1 MKTWDQLQKG
11 DKLYLLIPYWND
23 ERNIL
28 MYEYQDSEVINVHN
42 YDNVVNIRLKYT
54 SRHTGKRLRINLCIN
69 KLKYNQKY
77 VSTNKETGYARDYHI
92 KYGDCVVTFYN
103 PEILHQVYLKL
114 INEHIKIKEDL
125 IKEQQDS
132 IKQLIRLKNEI

>member
-11 DKLYLLIPYWND
+11 DKLYLLVPYWND
-23 ERNIL
+23 ERNML
-28 MYEYQDSEVINVHN
+28 MYEHQDSEVINVHT
-42 YDNVVNIRLKYT
+42 YYNVVNIKLKYT
-54 SRHTGKRLRINLCIN
+54 SKHTGKRLRINLCVN

-92 KYGDCVVTFYN
+92 KYGDCIVTFYN
-103 PEILHQVYLKL
+103 SEILHEVYLKL
-114 INEHIKIKEDL
+114 IDENIKIKEDF

-132 IKQLIRLKNEI
+132 IKKLIKLKNEI